1 MHIYL
6 IQTYEMVKM
15 LAMNKKLIVY
25 LIILLNLLSCD
36 ASYPLLV
43 EGRSKYH
50 LSEDCGVVDIYGTSA
65 LSDWVEMDIDGNF
78 VVFPDSLRL
87 SHSYSSDSDL
97 KMYFYL
103 NDNLIDKNHSFSVC
117 GREQLKIRIS
127 AKMPL
132 HWGNVGVIKL
142 FPSNFILCGDKPVIS
157 DTISIVRKSRR

>member
-15 LAMNKKLIVY
+15 LAMRKKLIVY

-43 EGRSKYH
+43 EGRSKYN

-87 SHSYSSDSDL
+87 KTFMICVFYVFFVKSIINLLQHSTL
-97 KMYFYL
+97 
-103 NDNLIDKNHSFSVC
+103 
-117 GREQLKIRIS
+117 
-127 AKMPL
+127 
-132 HWGNVGVIKL
+132 
-142 FPSNFILCGDKPVIS
+142 
-157 DTISIVRKSRR
+157 